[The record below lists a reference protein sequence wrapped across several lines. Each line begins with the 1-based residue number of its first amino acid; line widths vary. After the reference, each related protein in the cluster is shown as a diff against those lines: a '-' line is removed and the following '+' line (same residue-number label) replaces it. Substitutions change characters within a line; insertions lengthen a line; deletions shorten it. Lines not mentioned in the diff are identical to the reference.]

1 LSKYAL
7 RDHITAII
15 NVQGH
20 IYLMT
25 QYMKGPETT
34 VLNSVFVHT
43 QYLLTLFSSMQDA
56 KQDMHI
62 QEQSEL

>member
-1 LSKYAL
+1 
-7 RDHITAII
+7 
-15 NVQGH
+15 
-20 IYLMT
+20 MT

-43 QYLLTLFSSMQDA
+43 QYVLTVFSSNQDA

-62 QEQSEL
+62 QVVVELFDVECYCDLEMWVRGH